1 MATPLLLTTLRD
13 VRKRNALTLA
23 KAAALTGLNLSQISQ
38 IENGNV
44 DPRLSSVSAL
54 AGMLDLV
61 LVAVPRSAA
70 VQIQALVASG
80 GLITAPSANVDPPAV
95 IDRLRVPNPTS
106 APGRGAANRRSAA

>member
-23 KAAALTGLNLSQISQ
+23 KASELTGLNLSQISQ

-61 LVAVPRSAA
+61 LIAVPRAA
-70 VQIQALVASG
+70 AAQIQALAASG
-80 GLITAPSANVDPPAV
+80 GLIAAPSVNVDPPAV

-106 APGRGAANRRSAA
+106 ALGRGAANRRSVA

>member
-1 MATPLLLTTLRD
+1 MATPPLLTTLRD

-23 KAAALTGLNLSQISQ
+23 KAAELTGLNLSQISQ

-61 LVAVPRSAA
+61 LVAVPRSVAA
-70 VQIQALVASG
+70 HIQALAASG
-80 GLITAPSANVDPPAV
+80 ALTAAPSVSADPPAV
-95 IDRLRVPNPTS
+95 IDRLRVPNPAS
-106 APGRGAANRRSAA
+106 APGRGAVNRRAAS